1 MPSCK
6 VKEFQYCQMDRSNAV
21 QNFNYFKYIK
31 QFNNITNIEICHIL
45 KLKNFDMKQAS
56 WNKDY
61 FN

>member
-56 WNKDY
+56 
-61 FN
+61 